1 MFFND
6 LKVVLKDVEY
16 KSPNELITPFV
27 EKLKPFSEEFV
38 NRSDS
43 IAKTVDAK
51 GDAKGDANSIYTK
64 ISTMCILKREM
75 PVKDYKQIIGLGYA
89 LDVRKPYYKIYGG
102 YLNTRYN
109 SLLMINPDIQH
120 YEIDPYSQEFELSY
134 VDFLLN
140 KTIDL
145 VQCDNAIHETISGDK
160 LSVSEELGSAIINSL
175 DLSFN
180 FGFGKIKIA
189 TSLII
194 KMYNEIYKIKGN
206 GPFSFSPGADCDV
219 YYYYNALSNLIYN
232 NNKDIINIPEKT
244 LLIRSILGL

>member
-27 EKLKPFSEEFV
+27 EKLKPFAEEFV

-43 IAKTVDAK
+43 IAKAV
-51 GDAKGDANSIYTK
+51 DAKGDANSIYTK
-64 ISTMCILKREM
+64 ISTMCVLKREM

-120 YEIDPYSQEFELSY
+120 YEIDPDSQEFELSY
-134 VDFLLN
+134 VDFLLD

-145 VQCDNAIHETISGDK
+145 VQCDNAINATISGDK
-160 LSVSEELGSAIINSL
+160 LSVVEELGSAIINSL

-194 KMYNEIYKIKGN
+194 KMYNEIYNNKN
-206 GPFSFSPGADCDV
+206 SPFSFSPGADCDV